1 LQFDTLYG
9 KKAAALYTQA
19 GDYQKTARFYY
30 KKAEDTYYQ
39 VCLILVLLFVHW
51 VISWDKSLYVLLIAI
66 FFHDARPTTGRRTTT
81 GAVPATSGTTS
92 IPATDKRFADR
103 GRFAAG
109 SCNAAC
115 RRGVDASRL
124 ALVWCDC
131 AGLREQTEIFH
142 DGHQRSSSA
151 GDIIHVIC
159 LTAGIKE
166 YIGLA
171 RDVQTIGRSTL
182 LAITNVIKSFDI
194 LCVCPMVNTL

>member
-1 LQFDTLYG
+1 
-9 KKAAALYTQA
+9 
-19 GDYQKTARFYY
+19 
-30 KKAEDTYYQ
+30 
-39 VCLILVLLFVHW
+39 
-51 VISWDKSLYVLLIAI
+51 
-66 FFHDARPTTGRRTTT
+66 
-81 GAVPATSGTTS
+81 VPATSGTTS

-103 GRFAAG
+103 GRCAAG

-124 ALVWCDC
+124 ALVLCDC

-142 DGHQRSSSA
+142 DGHQHSLSA

-171 RDVQTIGRSTL
+171 RYVPTRGLSTL
-182 LAITNVIKSFDI
+182 LAITNIINRFDI
-194 LCVCPMVNTL
+194 LCVCQMVKTL